1 MNVSDITYWLNL
13 NHMYILDECET
24 NKPQLD
30 ECETN
35 KPQLDECD
43 IKNQLLDDWVHKM

>member
-30 ECETN
+30 ECD
-35 KPQLDECD
+35 L
-43 IKNQLLDDWVHKM
+43 KNQLLDDWVHKM